1 MIPQESVTVTT
12 FAEDRLTIEVQPP
25 ERLLAIEVWGDRA
38 AVDARFGAPL
48 PLPGQSTDLGGLRI
62 LWWEP
67 GIWIV
72 RMDSGSQ
79 RDLELALADALSG
92 EGAMSD
98 LSGGFV
104 RIRLSGRLW
113 RELLMIG
120 GVFDAESQDFG
131 PGSVAGTVIHHMP
144 VRLDVISQ
152 GTADAYVPP
161 SYAENLIDHWTRSQA
176 RLLSAP
182 GS

>member
-1 MIPQESVTVTT
+1 MIPLESVTVTT

-25 ERLLAIEVWGDRA
+25 ERLLAIELWGDRA
-38 AVDARFGAPL
+38 AVEARFGAPL
-48 PLPGQSTDLGGLRI
+48 PLPGQSIDLGGWRI

-72 RMDSGSQ
+72 RMDAGPQ
-79 RDLELALADALSG
+79 TDLELA
-92 EGAMSD
+92 MID

-104 RIRLSGRLW
+104 RIRLFGRLW

-120 GVFDAESQDFG
+120 GVFDAEAPDFG

-152 GTADAYVPP
+152 GTVDAYVPP
-161 SYAENLIDHWTRSQA
+161 SYAENLIDHWTRSKA

-182 GS
+182 GSSDG